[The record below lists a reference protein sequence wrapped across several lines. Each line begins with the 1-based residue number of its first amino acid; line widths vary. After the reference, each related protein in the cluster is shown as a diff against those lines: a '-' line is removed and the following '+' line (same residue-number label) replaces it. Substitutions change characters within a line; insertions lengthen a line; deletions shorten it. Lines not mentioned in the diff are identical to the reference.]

1 MSKRAHLDCAIAMYQ
16 APRAV
21 DPSMAYIKHLRCRL
35 SPEQGTWEQN
45 DAVPLCV
52 PERQDFAKH
61 TSGGV
66 STCPV

>member
-1 MSKRAHLDCAIAMYQ
+1 MSPKTRLDYVTCMHQ
-16 APRAV
+16 APHAV
-21 DPSMAYIKHLRCRL
+21 DPSVAYIKHLRCRL

-45 DAVPLCV
+45 DAVPLCI

-66 STCPV
+66 STCPA